1 MRNVISLIS
10 YPSTCYSQLET
21 LIWSEE
27 KMFYK
32 TKKYFFFI
40 FQTLKDPASLLSF
53 WIEDIYVSCLMKI
66 EKHKKPYQISNV
78 VNELMRPQKNL
89 GPNFFQ
95 FPCVCP
101 NSLLPKLKPRFNES
115 CRKEDGR
122 ISCSTFQVNEWYFLS
137 ADIKGHPSKMC
148 LNQQRNY
155 LLYKTKYP
163 AKCCRF
169 VKTIARS
176 FWEYRFYF
184 AMMCEKSQG
193 G

>member
-1 MRNVISLIS
+1 
-10 YPSTCYSQLET
+10 
-21 LIWSEE
+21 
-27 KMFYK
+27 
-32 TKKYFFFI
+32 
-40 FQTLKDPASLLSF
+40 
-53 WIEDIYVSCLMKI
+53 
-66 EKHKKPYQISNV
+66 
-78 VNELMRPQKNL
+78 MRPQKNL

-148 LNQQRNY
+148 LNY

-163 AKCCRF
+163 AKFCRF

-193 G
+193 GWGICSSIVQKLHFWLLLVRQYVMKSTQMWSAIGHFVHSWSYFLNVVNQKKGSSFKLEKISQ